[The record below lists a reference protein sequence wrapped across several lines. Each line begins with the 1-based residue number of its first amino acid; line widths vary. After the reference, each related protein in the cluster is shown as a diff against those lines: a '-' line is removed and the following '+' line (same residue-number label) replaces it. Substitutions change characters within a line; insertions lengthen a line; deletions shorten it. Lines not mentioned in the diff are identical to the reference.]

1 MKKSTENVIGG
12 SMLRLVGCCRA
23 LGLRNGFR
31 YWRLQNKAIR
41 DPFMALRWAYQ
52 IRHEFMA
59 LRWAYQI
66 HHEAKLEAE
75 RGNKRTADLMECFAD
90 DILER
95 NHQFHT
101 PNADPRR
108 GDDGTNLK

>member
-52 IRHEFMA
+52 IRHE
-59 LRWAYQI
+59 
-66 HHEAKLEAE
+66 AKLEAE